1 MEEVRNNSGQT
12 LGVVALIAA
21 VITFV
26 LAVVPCVGIIAIIPG
41 IIAIVVASI
50 GLSQAERR
58 NQPKGILIAGL
69 VIGIVASVISFSQ
82 IFIAGKIADKASGEL
97 PGEIR
102 NIIEDVRHDV
112 LNDLKDSDISI
123 RIQSDGDKIEINQA
137 NKEEKQKQLEELES
151 GTQAG
156 DSLKNT
162 K

>member
-12 LGVVALIAA
+12 LGIIALIAA

-41 IIAIVVASI
+41 IVAIVIASI

-69 VIGIVASVISFSQ
+69 IIGIVASLISFSQ

-97 PGEIR
+97 PGEIQ
-102 NIIEDVRHDV
+102 NIIHDIRHDV
-112 LNDLKDSDISI
+112 LNDLQDSDISI
-123 RIQSDGDKIEINQA
+123 RIQSEGNKIEINA
-137 NKEEKQKQLEELES
+137 INKEDKQKQLEELES
-151 GTQAG
+151 GSQSG
-156 DSLKNT
+156 DSLK
-162 K
+162 KVK